1 MEFLL
6 TKGAHINGRDKFGG
20 TAFHLAAQK
29 ERVEVMQMLLKHN
42 ASVNIRN
49 RNNQTPVDIV
59 CKGDNQ
65 KAKDILN
72 NHLYKLQQSKLLK

>member
-1 MEFLL
+1 
-6 TKGAHINGRDKFGG
+6 
-20 TAFHLAAQK
+20 
-29 ERVEVMQMLLKHN
+29 MQMLLKHN